1 MFVDGCFWHGHNCRN
16 IKPSS
21 NVEYWKKKISKNKER
36 DTLVNNYFMNKGWFI
51 VRIKECEI
59 KKNEEQV
66 ADKIKNLLRESS
78 LIY

>member
-1 MFVDGCFWHGHNCRN
+1 MVVFGMVTT
-16 IKPSS
+16 
-21 NVEYWKKKISKNKER
+21 VEILNLHQMWSIKKKFKKIKR